1 VARLTVLEPEAMYPD
16 TGLEQEVLGPE
27 VEVLHGG
34 APHTASL
41 DVLPD
46 DLCARVDGLLIF
58 RHWLRPHH
66 IARFPRLKVVV
77 RMGVG
82 YDRLDRAA
90 CAARGITVCNV
101 PDYGTMEVADHAI
114 ALTLALR
121 RGIALHH
128 DLQRGP
134 SPAPWR
140 YVDSPLVRR
149 LGAQVFG
156 IVGLGRI
163 GTAAALRAKAM
174 GFEVRFFD
182 PHLPNGVD
190 RALGIGRARTLP
202 DLLRAADVLSIHV
215 PDTRTTRGLIGAAE
229 LALLPQ
235 DAVVVN
241 TARGTSLDIDAL
253 EAALR
258 SGRLAGAGLDVI
270 PVEPP
275 VEPVP
280 ALLAAYRRSEPW
292 LAGRLIVTPHSAF
305 HTPEAWADIRRKSA
319 ETMRD
324 VLLLGPAE
332 QRHPARRRLI
342 RRRPGRRSA
351 CARNLWVSCGT
362 SRNGLCSARDNRRL

>member
-1 VARLTVLEPEAMYPD
+1 MARLTVLEPEGMYPD
-16 TGLEQEVLGPE
+16 TALEQEILGPD
-27 VEVLHGG
+27 VEIIHGG
-34 APHTASL
+34 APHTGSL
-41 DVLPD
+41 DMLPD
-46 DLCARVDGLLIF
+46 EVCARVDGLLIF
-58 RHWLRPHH
+58 RHWLKPHD
-66 IARFPRLKVVV
+66 IARFPKLRVVV

-121 RGIALHH
+121 RGLLLHH
-128 DLQRGP
+128 DLQRADP
-134 SPAPWR
+134 PAPWR
-140 YVDSPLVRR
+140 YQDSPLIRR

-163 GTAAALRAKAM
+163 GTAVALRAKAL

-182 PHLPNGVD
+182 PHLPNDVD
-190 RALGIGRARTLP
+190 RALGIGRAQTLAE
-202 DLLRAADVLSIHV
+202 LLRAADVLSIHV
-215 PDTRTTRGLIGAAE
+215 PDTKTTRGMIAAAE

-235 DAVVVN
+235 DAIVVN
-241 TARGTSLDIDAL
+241 TARGTSLDLDAL
-253 EAALR
+253 DAALR

-280 ALLAAYRRSEPW
+280 GLLAAYRRQEGW
-292 LAGRLIVTPHSAF
+292 LRGRLIITPHSAF

-324 VLLLGPAE
+324 VILLGRASNV
-332 QRHPARRRLI
+332 I
-342 RRRPGRRSA
+342 RPE
-351 CARNLWVSCGT
+351 
-362 SRNGLCSARDNRRL
+362 DD